1 MLLLVLGLI
10 GGVGYGAY
18 YYYKDTQARIA
29 ILTEN
34 SAKLE
39 QAANTQK
46 QTIDTLV
53 EDAAK
58 YRELNKELNTKLEAA
73 NEYKNTLI
81 DKLRKHDLAKLSLQ
95 KPGMVEKRINNG
107 TKRLFESLEK
117 LTSIPADGDTSS
129 KQWMQLLKNPLKQ
142 IEIKTVEVER
152 VIPTQNRPRAVSLND
167 IYFYVV
173 TEQNFEEFKNRFVK
187 ENGDLVGYVLSVRD
201 YETLALNMA
210 DIKRYIQQQKEII
223 IYYEKA
229 VEPKPKEEKDKE

>member
-1 MLLLVLGLI
+1 MIKIYMLLLVLGLI

-29 ILTEN
+29 VLTEN

-117 LTSIPADGDTSS
+117 LTSNPSDSDTS
-129 KQWMQLLKNPLKQ
+129 
-142 IEIKTVEVER
+142 
-152 VIPTQNRPRAVSLND
+152 
-167 IYFYVV
+167 
-173 TEQNFEEFKNRFVK
+173 
-187 ENGDLVGYVLSVRD
+187 
-201 YETLALNMA
+201 
-210 DIKRYIQQQKEII
+210 
-223 IYYEKA
+223 
-229 VEPKPKEEKDKE
+229 PK

>member
-1 MLLLVLGLI
+1 MIKIYMLLLVLGLI

-18 YYYKDTQARIA
+18 YYYKATQARIA
-29 ILTEN
+29 ILTAN

-46 QTIDTLV
+46 QTIVTLV

-73 NEYKNTLI
+73 NDYKNKLI

-117 LTSIPADGDTSS
+117 LTSISSDSDTSS
-129 KQWMQLLKNPLKQ
+129 K
-142 IEIKTVEVER
+142 
-152 VIPTQNRPRAVSLND
+152 
-167 IYFYVV
+167 
-173 TEQNFEEFKNRFVK
+173 
-187 ENGDLVGYVLSVRD
+187 
-201 YETLALNMA
+201 
-210 DIKRYIQQQKEII
+210 
-223 IYYEKA
+223 
-229 VEPKPKEEKDKE
+229 

>member
-1 MLLLVLGLI
+1 MIKIYMLLLVLGLI

-18 YYYKDTQARIA
+18 YYYKDTHARIA

-107 TKRLFESLEK
+107 TKRLFDSLEK
-117 LTSIPADGDTSS
+117 LTSIPADGDTS
-129 KQWMQLLKNPLKQ
+129 
-142 IEIKTVEVER
+142 
-152 VIPTQNRPRAVSLND
+152 
-167 IYFYVV
+167 
-173 TEQNFEEFKNRFVK
+173 
-187 ENGDLVGYVLSVRD
+187 
-201 YETLALNMA
+201 
-210 DIKRYIQQQKEII
+210 
-223 IYYEKA
+223 
-229 VEPKPKEEKDKE
+229 PK

>member
-53 EDAAK
+53 EDAEK

-129 KQWMQLLKNPLKQ
+129 K
-142 IEIKTVEVER
+142 
-152 VIPTQNRPRAVSLND
+152 
-167 IYFYVV
+167 
-173 TEQNFEEFKNRFVK
+173 
-187 ENGDLVGYVLSVRD
+187 
-201 YETLALNMA
+201 
-210 DIKRYIQQQKEII
+210 
-223 IYYEKA
+223 
-229 VEPKPKEEKDKE
+229 